1 MSNISFQ
8 KTSQGISIVECN
20 DNDSVLLA
28 SFIEDYRYIPDLDKL
43 IQSLEDVQGGRKVF
57 EEIKPL
63 SNYWAFA
70 YGTGLFEC
78 DAKTAWLDPFPENM
92 QYRRIEMHLDNLIF
106 MLKEWRTFLTE

>member
-1 MSNISFQ
+1 MEGVLFQ
-8 KTSQGISIVECN
+8 EIDGGLRMAVST
-20 DNDSVLLA
+20 DNDSVLLS
-28 SFIEDYRYIPDLDKL
+28 SFINDYRYIPDLDKL
-43 IQSLEDVQGGRKVF
+43 IQSLEDVQGGRKIF

-92 QYRRIEMHLDNLIF
+92 QYHRIEMHLDNLIF